1 MKKIYISIFA
11 LSAYFFSGCSNDYL
25 EVDQTESISTKD
37 IELFNNDAGA
47 ATFVTA
53 IYSKFLDW
61 NMTSFS
67 WIGLSSIASD
77 DADKGSSPGDTGT
90 DKDLMDALTYNA
102 STPSTSEVFAANYE
116 GINRCNQALSI
127 IPQLDK
133 ANPALRTRLMG
144 EAKFLRAFMYFTLV
158 KTYGGVPII
167 DHLPNPS
174 SDEDRIMQLTRK
186 SRAEVYAYIESDLN
200 DAIVALPNKSE
211 YAAAEK
217 GRASKG
223 AAYALLAKIN
233 LYQKNWQKVVDNCN
247 LITGYAI
254 VPNYASMFRL
264 AGENDAESIFEIQGT
279 GSVPARGISGY
290 SNTQGARGNGGWGWG
305 FNTPSQSLVNAYE
318 TGDSRKNATIIFR
331 GTTLYDGR
339 VVPVTV
345 ENERYNYKAYS
356 SAFTDGWETDVNI
369 KYLRYAEVIL
379 MKAEALNELNQ
390 TLAAISLLNQIRA
403 RAGLSNTIALS
414 QSDVRT
420 AIWKERRVEMAFE
433 HDRFFDLVRTGQ
445 AVTAFAIHGKTFVA
459 GKHELFPLPQAFII
473 QSGGLSTQNPGY

>member
-77 DADKGSSPGDTGT
+77 DADKGSSPGDTGS

-186 SRAEVYAYIESDLN
+186 SSAEVYAYIESNLN

-211 YAAAEK
+211 YAATEK

-254 VPNYASMFRL
+254 VSDYASMYKL

-279 GSVPARGISGY
+279 GSVPAKGISGY

-318 TGDSRKNATIIFR
+318 TGDVRKNATIIFR

-390 TLAAISLLNQIRA
+390 TLAAIPLLNQIRA
-403 RAGLSNTIALS
+403 RAGLSNSTAVS

-445 AVTAFAIHGKTFVA
+445 AVTAFAIHGKIFVA
-459 GKHELFPLPQAFII
+459 GKHELFPLPQAFIT
-473 QSGGLSTQNPGY
+473 QTGGLSTQNPGY

>member
-1 MKKIYISIFA
+1 MKKIYISMFA

-25 EVDQTESISTKD
+25 DVDQTESISTKD

-77 DADKGSSPGDTGT
+77 DADKGSSPGDTGS

-102 STPSTSEVFAANYE
+102 STPSTSEIFAANYE

-133 ANPALRTRLMG
+133 ADPALRARLLG

-174 SDEDRIMQLTRK
+174 SEEDRVMQLTRK
-186 SRAEVYAYIESDLN
+186 SSEEVYAYIENDLN
-200 DAIVALPNKSE
+200 DAIAALPNKSAYPASE
-211 YAAAEK
+211 R

-233 LYQKNWQKVVDNCN
+233 LYQENWQKVVDNCN
-247 LITGYAI
+247 LVTGYSI
-254 VPNYASMFRL
+254 VSDYASMYRL

-279 GSVPARGISGY
+279 GSVPAKGISGY
-290 SNTQGARGNGGWGWG
+290 SNTQGARGAGGWGWG
-305 FNTPSQSLVNAYE
+305 FNTPSVSLVNAYE
-318 TGDSRKNATIIFR
+318 EGDVRKEATIIFA

-339 VVPVTV
+339 VVPLTV
-345 ENERYNYKAYS
+345 ENPRYNYKAYS
-356 SAFTDGWETDVNI
+356 SAYTDGWETDTNI
-369 KYLRYAEVIL
+369 KYLRYAEVLL
-379 MKAEALNELNQ
+379 MKAEALNELGL
-390 TLAAISLLNQIRA
+390 TTEAIPLLNQIRT
-403 RAGLSNTIALS
+403 RAGLANTTAVL
-414 QSDVRT
+414 QGDVRT
-420 AIWKERRVEMAFE
+420 AIWKERRVEMAME

-445 AVTAFAIHGKTFVA
+445 AQAAFAVDGKTFVT
-459 GKHELFPLPQAFII
+459 GKHELFPLPQAFIA
-473 QSGGLSTQNPGY
+473 QTGGLSTQNPGY

>member
-1 MKKIYISIFA
+1 MKKIYISMFA

-25 EVDQTESISTKD
+25 DVDQTESISTKD
-37 IELFNNDAGA
+37 IELFNNDEGA

-77 DADKGSSPGDTGT
+77 DADKGSSPGDTGS

-102 STPSTSEVFAANYE
+102 STPSTSEIFAANYE

-133 ANPALRTRLMG
+133 ADSALRARLLG

-174 SDEDRIMQLTRK
+174 SEEDRVMQLTRK
-186 SRAEVYAYIESDLN
+186 SSEEVYAYIENDLN
-200 DAIVALPNKSE
+200 DAIVALPNKSAYPTSE
-211 YAAAEK
+211 R

-233 LYQKNWQKVVDNCN
+233 LYQENWQKVVDNCN
-247 LITGYAI
+247 LVTGYSI
-254 VPNYASMFRL
+254 VSDYASMYRL

-279 GSVPARGISGY
+279 GSVPAKGISGY
-290 SNTQGARGNGGWGWG
+290 SNTQGARGAGGWGWG
-305 FNTPSQSLVNAYE
+305 FNTPSVSLVNAYE
-318 TGDSRKNATIIFR
+318 EGDVRKGATIIFA

-339 VVPVTV
+339 VVPLTV
-345 ENERYNYKAYS
+345 ENPRYNYKAYS
-356 SAFTDGWETDVNI
+356 SAFTDGWETDTNI
-369 KYLRYAEVIL
+369 KYLRYAEVLL
-379 MKAEALNELNQ
+379 MKAEALNELGQ
-390 TLAAISLLNQIRA
+390 TTEAIPLLNQIRT
-403 RAGLSNTIALS
+403 RAGLANTTAVS
-414 QSDVRT
+414 QGDVRT
-420 AIWKERRVEMAFE
+420 AIWKERRVEMAME

-445 AVTAFAIHGKTFVA
+445 AQAAFAVDGKTFVT
-459 GKHELFPLPQAFII
+459 GKHELFPLPQAFIA
-473 QSGGLSTQNPGY
+473 QTGGLSTQNPGY